1 MLQKQDKFAEAEE
14 IKIESP
20 PPLQPTPPFKKMLL
34 VTTTGNPLTSRNN
47 QLDDDGNKWKQSRPI
62 CMLQLSLLA
71 AVTSARLRLR
81 RGGMTLAHLAS
92 LSSGPS
98 SLAPSPALFRFL
110 TFAPASY
117 SYVLHFAWNFALSSS
132 FHFPSCPPPLSRFLS
147 RPPSISLSLPLFFCH
162 IYRLSSFRF
171 LYLLFSHYTM
181 AQPPDP
187 SAQFASIPIYHNDII
202 ILLPCLS
209 PSPLQ
214 SPVLAD
220 L

>member
-147 RPPSISLSLPLFFCH
+147 RPPSISLSLPLLRFESQCFYSNIFFV
-162 IYRLSSFRF
+162 IFIES
-171 LYLLFSHYTM
+171 
-181 AQPPDP
+181 
-187 SAQFASIPIYHNDII
+187 QFIPIPFSFVLTLHNGTAARPFRTICI
-202 ILLPCLS
+202 YPHLS
-209 PSPLQ
+209 
-214 SPVLAD
+214 
-220 L
+220 